1 MEIKMTLINSGNT
14 NIVKEFTNY
23 DDAINYL
30 VSVNPGQKEE
40 PAEETI
46 EVPMEPIE
54 TLEVPTA
61 IEVEGEAVP
70 EVKPENVEV

>member
-1 MEIKMTLINSGNT
+1 
-14 NIVKEFTNY
+14 
-23 DDAINYL
+23 
-30 VSVNPGQKEE
+30 VNPSQKEE
-40 PAEETI
+40 PVEETI

-61 IEVEGEAVP
+61 IEVEGEAVS